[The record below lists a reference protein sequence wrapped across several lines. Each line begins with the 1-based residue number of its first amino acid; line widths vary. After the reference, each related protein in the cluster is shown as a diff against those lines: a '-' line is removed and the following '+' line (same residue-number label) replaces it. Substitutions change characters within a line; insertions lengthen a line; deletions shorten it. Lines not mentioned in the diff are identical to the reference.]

1 MIVAE
6 FFRKNGEITGFKVSG
21 HAEYDES
28 GRDIVCAGVSSAVM
42 MTANLITEIFRFEA
56 EVSAVSYTHL
66 DVYKRQAEAAAIISP
81 SDITLRINDFV
92 RMDSLIGRGLSFITS
107 LV

>member
-56 EVSAVSYTHL
+56 EVSAVDDT
-66 DVYKRQAEAAAIISP
+66 V
-81 SDITLRINDFV
+81 TLK
-92 RMDSLIGRGLSFITS
+92 LIFRVMMFCRAFIRVLLCRLNRYHWNLTER
-107 LV
+107 LK

>member
-21 HAEYDES
+21 HAGYDES

-56 EVSAVSYTHL
+56 EVSAVMMFC
-66 DVYKRQAEAAAIISP
+66 RA
-81 SDITLRINDFV
+81 
-92 RMDSLIGRGLSFITS
+92 FIRVLLCRLNRYHWNLTER
-107 LV
+107 LK